1 MQPSGLVSVALAIAG
16 SLIQCASTLET
27 QQAPLL
33 PSPDPRRVGRQPNIV
48 FILVDDQDK
57 RLDSLAYMPSV
68 KKHLLEQ
75 GTSFENHF
83 CTTAICCPSR
93 VSLWTGK
100 LAHNTNVT
108 DVSPPYGGYPKFVSQ
123 GFNNAYLPVWLQNS
137 GYNTYYTGKLF
148 NSHNINNYNSPYP
161 AGWNGS
167 DFLLDPFTY
176 QYLNSTYQHNRDA
189 PQSYEGRHTTEILTE
204 KAYNLLDEASRE
216 TRPFFLGIAPIA
228 PHSNV
233 GFTFNPDGTHTA
245 HFTEP
250 IPANRHK
257 NLFGDAFVPR
267 TPNFNPDKPTGAS
280 WIQLQHK
287 LNGSA
292 IEYNDHFYRQRLRA
306 LQGVDELVDGLFE
319 RLAKKG
325 LLDNTYFFY
334 TSDNGFHIG
343 QHRLPPGKECG
354 YEEDINVPLIIRG
367 PGVPANKVTNLV
379 TTHIDLAPTLLH
391 LAQSAFDST
400 FGFDGM
406 PIPLTLSQL
415 ETAQDTRHEHV
426 TVEFWGTGLA
436 EGRYGFSNGAYVAA
450 NNTYKALRVVGAS
463 GRDYNLYYAVWCD
476 GSRELYDLATDPYQI
491 ANLLH
496 SSTSSAKPTLFSVPI
511 QKLVERLDAL
521 LLVLKS
527 CQGRTCVEPWKS
539 LHPQGNVQKLGDA
552 LSPRFDQFYAD
563 QVRVKYDHCESGVGV
578 FFGAVQSNS
587 NNRDLSRVFKADAS
601 LTITPSMLDK
611 ANTTYQPAIAKA
623 GHGKNQDND
632 SRLAVQVPLGTPAEA
647 PSDPR
652 IVQIV
657 MVMVLAV
664 FVYNADGSLVL
675 ATHTTIASEFDSLE
689 SSSWIFTAFGLAGAA
704 TQVMLTSRGQFG
716 KLSDV
721 YGRKP
726 VILFC
731 YSVFSIGCLVIGTAE
746 SLGTVIIGRIIC
758 GSVGAGMGLLVSILL
773 VDIVPIRDLAAW
785 RSYINLA
792 ATAGRSAGGPLGG
805 WLADAVGWRWS
816 FLGQVPLFMLA
827 SALCLLYLPDTKTAG
842 RNTRRASAS
851 VEAGGAGEISED
863 GKPKAELDLVGAL
876 LLGSAILAFL
886 FPVQM
891 GGSLFPWNSAWIP
904 ALFAASL
911 VLLGLFITCEARWTS
926 SPLLPLVLFR
936 NREATASFLIMF
948 LQTSAQVSLMF
959 SIPIFF
965 QVVHKS
971 SSSEAG
977 WHLFPAVLGNTL
989 GSILSG
995 MIIQSLLILTWNVPV
1010 GWIKSM
1016 FVFPGPDYWCVCING
1031 RHANGDQGEIEWR
1044 PS

>member
-1 MQPSGLVSVALAIAG
+1 MFSPSPLIASLPVMQPSGLVSVALAIAG

-563 QVRVKYDHCESGVGV
+563 QVRVKYDH
-578 FFGAVQSNS
+578 F
-587 NNRDLSRVFKADAS
+587 
-601 LTITPSMLDK
+601 
-611 ANTTYQPAIAKA
+611 
-623 GHGKNQDND
+623 
-632 SRLAVQVPLGTPAEA
+632 
-647 PSDPR
+647 
-652 IVQIV
+652 QIV

-704 TQVMLTSRGQFG
+704 TQVMFG

-948 LQTSAQVSLMF
+948 LQTSAQREHRAISSVDFVKEAQGKLAKAIVHSYIVGLEYSHAFSLALA
-959 SIPIFF
+959 
-965 QVVHKS
+965 V
-971 SSSEAG
+971 AG
-977 WHLFPAVLGNTL
+977 F
-989 GSILSG
+989 ILVA
-995 MIIQSLLILTWNVPV
+995 LLKDHRV
-1010 GWIKSM
+1010 
-1016 FVFPGPDYWCVCING
+1016 
-1031 RHANGDQGEIEWR
+1031 
-1044 PS
+1044 